1 VTTSEWWEP
10 FSDAVPRWFSR
21 YLSVEPSASLIR
33 CYEAQFLPGLFQ
45 TAAYAR
51 AVIGLTHTDPAAVER
66 RVDLRQARQR
76 LLDRAHP
83 PTVRAVISED
93 ALTRPPM
100 TPGQRREQLDRLVAL
115 MERPHITIAILT
127 SAQAAT
133 VNEPSFTIISFSDS
147 ATPDLVYIEEP
158 DDAQYLTDP
167 ADITHYEHLLADLSA
182 TGSTGDEARAVLS
195 ELRARWTAATPP

>member
-1 VTTSEWWEP
+1 VTASEWWEP

-21 YLSVEPSASLIR
+21 YLGVEPSASLIR

-66 RVDLRQARQR
+66 RVALRQARQR

-93 ALTRPPM
+93 ALTLPPM

-115 MERPHITIAILT
+115 MERPHITIAILA

-133 VNEPSFTIISFSDS
+133 VNGPSFTI
-147 ATPDLVYIEEP
+147 DLVYIEEP
-158 DDAQYLTDP
+158 DDAQYLTEP
-167 ADITHYEHLLADLSA
+167 ADITHYAQLLADLSS